1 MYALHQKRIPK
12 TIPNDP
18 IDDPAT
24 KKNQYYSLL
33 RLLPLQRNQYLPSAT
48 AGLLSWISATGNLH
62 HIQKKVHQARLKNML
77 VCCYLGLLFWVHPVG
92 QKYVFFF
99 FPLKMEKIALILV
112 YLTWF
117 SNSSLSLISCVYFFC
132 NVRATIM
139 NLTYFNS
146 HNLQLADLHETSF
159 PRLSLLPPSPWM
171 GWMDGD
177 HVLRHDLVQR
187 HQIKI
192 I

>member
-1 MYALHQKRIPK
+1 MILQRKKVSIIPYLDFCHCK
-12 TIPNDP
+12 EANI
-18 IDDPAT
+18 
-24 KKNQYYSLL
+24 Y
-33 RLLPLQRNQYLPSAT
+33 LLPLQAFSV
-48 AGLLSWISATGNLH
+48 GFLLLETYTIS
-62 HIQKKVHQARLKNML
+62 KKKFTRPDLKICWFAVTW
-77 VCCYLGLLFWVHPVG
+77 VCCFEYTRSVRNM
-92 QKYVFFF
+92 VFFH
-99 FPLKMEKIALILV
+99 LEMEKIALILV

-117 SNSSLSLISCVYFFC
+117 SNSSLCLISCVYFFC

-177 HVLRHDLVQR
+177 QVLRPDLVQR

>member
-1 MYALHQKRIPK
+1 MYALHQKRIPG
-12 TIPNDP
+12 TVQNYP

-24 KKNQYYSLL
+24 KNSQYYSLL
-33 RLLPLQRNQYLPSAT
+33 SLLSLQRNQYLPSAT

-99 FPLKMEKIALILV
+99 HLKMEKIALILV

-146 HNLQLADLHETSF
+146 HNLQLADLHETTF
-159 PRLSLLPPSPWM
+159 PRLSLSSLHLRGWDGWM
-171 GWMDGD
+171 GTKFW
-177 HVLRHDLVQR
+177 DL
-187 HQIKI
+187 IWYKDTK
-192 I
+192 

>member
-62 HIQKKVHQARLKNML
+62 HIQKKIHQARLKNML
-77 VCCYLGLLFWVHPVG
+77 VYCYLGLLF
-92 QKYVFFF
+92 
-99 FPLKMEKIALILV
+99 
-112 YLTWF
+112 
-117 SNSSLSLISCVYFFC
+117 
-132 NVRATIM
+132 
-139 NLTYFNS
+139 
-146 HNLQLADLHETSF
+146 
-159 PRLSLLPPSPWM
+159 
-171 GWMDGD
+171 
-177 HVLRHDLVQR
+177 
-187 HQIKI
+187 
-192 I
+192 

>member
-1 MYALHQKRIPK
+1 MYALHQKRIPG
-12 TIPNDP
+12 TVQNYP

-24 KKNQYYSLL
+24 KNSQYYSLL

-99 FPLKMEKIALILV
+99 SFEDGKDRINPCLLNLI
-112 YLTWF
+112 F
-117 SNSSLSLISCVYFFC
+117 EFFAQPYFLCLLLLQCTRYHYEF
-132 NVRATIM
+132 
-139 NLTYFNS
+139 NL
-146 HNLQLADLHETSF
+146 L
-159 PRLSLLPPSPWM
+159 
-171 GWMDGD
+171 
-177 HVLRHDLVQR
+177 
-187 HQIKI
+187 
-192 I
+192 